1 MAEESKAAQAV
12 QQIGESTRKAIEGV
26 ERARQ
31 QAERGELIDRRGS
44 RMSAASIANLR
55 PGATLR
61 DMEPAKRK
69 EVQQAGARASAES
82 QAKRRTIREIYSDL
96 LQQPDSVKGLED
108 QELAERVQEMAQQRG
123 KPVTVYEAIA
133 AAMAA
138 KAKAGDVK
146 AAVFVRDSAGDK
158 PADQV
163 ELTAETMTDAD
174 RELLAN
180 VQKRLQNNGA
190 T

>member
-1 MAEESKAAQAV
+1 MADKSKAAQAV
-12 QQIGESTRKAIEGV
+12 QIGETTQKAIDGV

-31 QAERGELIDRRGS
+31 QAERGELIDKRGN

-55 PGATLR
+55 PGASLK
-61 DMEPAKRK
+61 DMEPAKRR

-96 LQQPDSVKGLED
+96 LQQPDNVASIED
-108 QELAERVQEMAQQRG
+108 AELAERVQEMAQQRG
-123 KPVTVYEAIA
+123 TPVTIYESIA

-158 PADQV
+158 PADQM
-163 ELTAETMTDAD
+163 EITAETITDAD
-174 RELLAN
+174 RRLMDNLS
-180 VQKRLQNNGA
+180 KRLA
-190 T
+190 KKE

>member
-1 MAEESKAAQAV
+1 MAEKKAAQAV
-12 QQIGESTRKAIEGV
+12 QIGETTQKAIAGV

-31 QAERGELIDRRGS
+31 QAERGELIDKRGN

-55 PGATLR
+55 PGASLK
-61 DMEPAKRK
+61 DMEPAKRR

-96 LQQPDSVKGLED
+96 LQQPDSVASIED
-108 QELAERVQEMAQQRG
+108 AELAERVQEMAQQRG
-123 KPVTVYEAIA
+123 TPVTVYESIA

-158 PADQV
+158 PADQM
-163 ELTAETMTDAD
+163 EITAETMTDAD
-174 RELLAN
+174 RKMLQN
-180 VQKRLQNNGA
+180 IQKRIQKDDA